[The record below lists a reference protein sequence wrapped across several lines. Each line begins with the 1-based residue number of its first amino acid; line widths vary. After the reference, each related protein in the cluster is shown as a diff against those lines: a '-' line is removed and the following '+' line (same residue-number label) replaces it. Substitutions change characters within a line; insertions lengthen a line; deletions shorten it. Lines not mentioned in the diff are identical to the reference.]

1 MARRLAVAAH
11 KIGEK
16 VIYEQG
22 KWGGRRGKEKEEGT
36 PGNGGTVAIGGA
48 AGGMP
53 SAVARQE

>member
-22 KWGGRRGKEKEEGT
+22 KWGGRRGKEKEGT
-36 PGNGGTVAIGGA
+36 PGNSGTVAIGGA
-48 AGGMP
+48 AGGMS